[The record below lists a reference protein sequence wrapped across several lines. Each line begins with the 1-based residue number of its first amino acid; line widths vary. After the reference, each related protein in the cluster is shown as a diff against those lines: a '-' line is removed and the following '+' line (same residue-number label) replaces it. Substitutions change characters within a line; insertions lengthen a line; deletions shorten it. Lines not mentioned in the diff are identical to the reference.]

1 MLYQGLHGQADD
13 RELTVE
19 TERQEIEE
27 LRRQLEREREDFNR
41 KMEWEKERLEREKA
55 LFDMK
60 LQVLQVELAKFA
72 EDKKKFLQQKAFFER
87 VKAYEEENRAS
98 TATISENNIVRG
110 EMFFIGVQNRDGL
123 RKRYRDLLKIYHPD
137 NAAGD
142 TSTIQEINNEYKK
155 LSIAMEA

>member
-1 MLYQGLHGQADD
+1 MEAENQEIQ
-13 RELTVE
+13 
-19 TERQEIEE
+19 RQEIEQ
-27 LRRQLEREREDFNR
+27 LRAQLQREREDFER
-41 KMEWEKERLEREKA
+41 KMQWEHERLEREKA

-60 LQVLQVELAKFA
+60 LQVLQVELSKLA
-72 EDKKKFLQQKAFFER
+72 EDKKRFLQQKAFFER
-87 VKAYEEENRAS
+87 VKAYEEENHQVQPAS
-98 TATISENNIVRG
+98 NGNIVRG

-155 LSIAMEA
+155 LSLAMEA